1 MATYEFFNAQTD
13 KRTQSDV
20 LEQLI
25 DVIGNDVSS
34 SETRRK
40 YQMWVT
46 GSETGPGVT
55 SSLFQTVFDQDY
67 TLQTANPV
75 FDTTIGLHTSSLLV
89 TQGTTSYDSINDQY
103 YFPSNSLMMREK
115 IDIYRTFAQQLLGND
130 TTAFTFISGSFNGT
144 SIVGEKIKEA
154 LFFTFKRL
162 FSRDQLKRETYALR
176 MFFSGSAP
184 NAVAISDLTS
194 SGTAEKIYTDLGS
207 STNVNYSFQGGSVGT
222 LIDTAT
228 TNAVGLIWHD
238 QGIIVLDASRIFN
251 VTQSITGSIQSI
263 TTLTEPFTGSL
274 LSSSLYGSTGSLFYR
289 ASIDGVLDHICST
302 RFTGSDA
309 TAMAFQN
316 QTNINSSVYFCKF
329 SADRFNYSSNPTYT
343 DSDGRIVVIDPGQE
357 DIQRSF
363 TFITSIGLYDAD
375 NNLLAVAKTSRPILK
390 NFQREYTIKCRLDF
404 LKKASTRL
412 YVQAK
417 KA

>member
-1 MATYEFFNAQTD
+1 MATFEFFNAQTD

-34 SETRRK
+34 SITRRK
-40 YQMWVT
+40 YQVWVT
-46 GSETGPGVT
+46 GSGTGPGVT

-75 FDTTIGLHTSSLLV
+75 FDVTIGLHTSSLLV
-89 TQGTTSYDSINDQY
+89 SQTTTSYDAVNDQY
-103 YFPSNSLMMREK
+103 YFPSTSLMMREK

-130 TTAFTFISGSFNGT
+130 TQAFTFISGSFNGSSVIGT
-144 SIVGEKIKEA
+144 TIKEA
-154 LFFTFKRL
+154 MFFSFKRL

-176 MFFSGSAP
+176 MFFSGSS
-184 NAVAISDLTS
+184 AVTSDLTS

-207 STNVNYSFQGGSVGT
+207 ATNVNYSFPGGSVGT
-222 LIDTAT
+222 LVDTAT

-238 QGIIVLDASRIFN
+238 QGIVIVDASRVFN
-251 VTQSITGSIQSI
+251 VTQSITGTIQSVN
-263 TTLTEPFTGSL
+263 TLTQPFTGSL
-274 LSSSLYGSTGSLFYR
+274 LSSSVNKLNALFYS
-289 ASIDGVLDHICST
+289 ASVDDILDHVCST

-343 DSDGRIVVIDPGQE
+343 DNDGRIVVIDAGQE

-363 TFITSIGLYDAD
+363 AFITSIGLYDAD

-390 NFQREYTIKCRLDF
+390 NYQREYTIKCRLDYF
-404 LKKASTRL
+404 RKKKIHVSSI
-412 YVQAK
+412 K
-417 KA
+417 SSK